1 MVELKIQYYLI
12 LQTKINLY
20 VKYTNK
26 DLKRLKFNIAQFL
39 KYFKSLYRCY
49 TAINSK

>member
-26 DLKRLKFNIAQFL
+26 DIYLEVSATETMESEDL
-39 KYFKSLYRCY
+39 SL
-49 TAINSK
+49 T